1 MVLPVLTHN
10 GAYDDDY
17 DLCVIKWIHLN
28 SILNH
33 FHVCI
38 LKYKQVICQKRKA
51 LSRDLSTSVLKKQ
64 EIKNKNMFV
73 LFTFT
78 LLMKATAE
86 KSWRNWKTMSTS
98 VDEDYLSDNSIKNIL
113 MTDLQSITEHA
124 KNTSNRV
131 LFPKWSL

>member
-17 DLCVIKWIHLN
+17 DLCVIKLIHLN

-51 LSRDLSTSVLKKQ
+51 LSRDLSTGVLKKQ
-64 EIKNKNMFV
+64 EIKKKHVCFV
-73 LFTFT
+73 HVHFIN
-78 LLMKATAE
+78 E
-86 KSWRNWKTMSTS
+86 S
-98 VDEDYLSDNSIKNIL
+98 NSRKVLKKLKHN
-113 MTDLQSITEHA
+113 EHIC
-124 KNTSNRV
+124 R
-131 LFPKWSL
+131 